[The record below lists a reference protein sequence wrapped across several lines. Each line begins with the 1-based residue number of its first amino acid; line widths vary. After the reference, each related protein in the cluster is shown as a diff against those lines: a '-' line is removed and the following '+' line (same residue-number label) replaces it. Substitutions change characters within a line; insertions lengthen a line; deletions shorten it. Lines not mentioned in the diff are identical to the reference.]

1 MRETGVEILA
11 PASAACNAPR
21 MLPYPGLYLRDWTDD
36 TALELLYPE
45 VVVAEAIRATP
56 EMSSAFL
63 CAFFRYRT
71 EDNREQCRIYQQ
83 LVESL
88 KDDKKILVM
97 AAAQGQKAADY
108 ILNKQED
115 QIELDDAA

>member
-1 MRETGVEILA
+1 MKILLTGVCCLVLA
-11 PASAACNAPR
+11 VMLYVTTSASLHQDIVNATRQLWPDPWFR
-21 MLPYPGLYLRDWTDD
+21 GTL
-36 TALELLYPE
+36 
-45 VVVAEAIRATP
+45 AEAIRATP

-97 AAAQGQKAADY
+97 AAAQGHKAADY